1 MTSPTALA
9 LGAAA
14 LAVSIAGG
22 ALLSRIGKDPDLHK
36 ARLFLRFQEL
46 HTLHIASMAATWL
59 VLAGYA
65 ASALVLGPP
74 PLFPHGAMMAL
85 LSAWALFMAV
95 SVTLLV
101 KGRPGRSR
109 GGRT

>member
-1 MTSPTALA
+1 MTIALA

-14 LAVSIAGG
+14 LAVSIVGG
-22 ALLSRIGKDPDLHK
+22 ILLRRIGRDPDLHK
-36 ARLFLRFQEL
+36 ARLFLRFREL

-65 ASALVLGPP
+65 ASTLALGPP
-74 PLFPHGAMMAL
+74 PLFPHGAVMAL

-95 SVTLLV
+95 SVALLV
-101 KGRPGRSR
+101 RGRRANPYWG
-109 GGRT
+109 